1 MSFPIWRIFQV
12 EKRIYFFAH
21 SVMKSFF
28 TSPPGPVNSIFSEN
42 TFEGGFEFSILTYVA
57 DECV

>member
-1 MSFPIWRIFQV
+1 MK
-12 EKRIYFFAH
+12 KRIYFFAH

-28 TSPPGPVNSIFSEN
+28 TSPPGPVNSNFLKN

>member
-12 EKRIYFFAH
+12 KKRIYCFAH

-28 TSPPGPVNSIFSEN
+28 TSPPGPVNSNFLKIHLRVVLNSQ
-42 TFEGGFEFSILTYVA
+42 S
-57 DECV
+57 